1 MKTLFTRLLCGAAIL
16 LLLPTVAFAQ
26 DGTVTGTVTD
36 AQTGDPLPG
45 ATVQIGELGIGSASD
60 VDGEFEFSAPAGDY
74 VISVSFVGYA
84 PIERTISVTAGE
96 TTEVAFTMESRAEE
110 LEGVV
115 VVGYGQQQ
123 RARVT
128 GSVESINV
136 GDEIEDVP
144 ALSTEQLLQG
154 RVAGVQI
161 TSTSGVAGNAI
172 SVRVRGPSSVQSGSQ
187 PLYVI
192 DGVPLITGET
202 AVDFGQATNALAD
215 LNPSDIQSIE
225 ILKDASAT
233 AIYGS
238 RGANGVVL
246 ITTKGGTRGGQTEV
260 SFGYQV
266 GAVSPATD
274 QWDVLN
280 GPEWSE
286 VYLEGFANTGAL
298 FGIPP
303 DDPNVAVGAFGY
315 PAIPEP
321 GDAPTYNWVDEVFDQ
336 GISQTYDLS
345 VRGGDENTTFL
356 VSGSYDDLENYII
369 ENRFRRISGR
379 LNLEH
384 DPNEW
389 MRVGGNLS
397 LTRTLNDRASSDNL
411 VSAPLTSAALVPPI
425 VPIRVSQEED
435 QTPEPGDYRGFNFQN
450 PYNIADNVVATA
462 QLNDAAAY
470 NWRTYGN
477 AFVQVDPLD
486 QLSLRAEVGGDLLV
500 VDEYFRE
507 IEQSVDG
514 APNGSAS
521 QFYREQRKYLM
532 TYTANYQDTFSEI
545 HDVTLLAGSSFEF
558 DRRNNVFAQ
567 AQNFA
572 NNQLEN
578 VGSGATPITTSSSVD
593 RKSVLE
599 SYFARANYT
608 LNDRYIFEVSA
619 RVDGST
625 RFGEDNQ
632 YGFFP
637 AGSFAWRLGQES
649 FMQGIGW
656 LNELKIRGSYGITGN
671 DQIGSFPQLGLFGA
685 GANYDVTPG
694 FGPSQ
699 IPNPDLKWEQV
710 AQLDVGIDVGI
721 LNNRVFLVAD
731 YYNKTTNDLILNV
744 PTPRTQGFNS
754 YAQNV
759 GSMVNE
765 GVDVSLETQNIVGE
779 FQWSTNFNISW
790 LRNEV
795 TDLVEPIDSGV
806 QFAREGE
813 SLGFFNLIPYEGV
826 DPVTGKP
833 LWRNIDGELTT
844 SPSAGTD
851 RRNVGKVLP
860 TWSGGVT
867 NSFSYKGVTLS
878 ALLQFETGREVY
890 NDTYRFL
897 MLPGTF
903 NLHTNYLNRWQE
915 RGDVTG
921 VPRNFFADFADN
933 AARQST
939 RWLQDGDYL
948 RLRDV
953 TLSYRLPAAALDV
966 LRISSARIYL
976 KGTNLLT
983 FDKLTDGTGDPE
995 VSTGGGRSVLNTGV
1009 SFFTAPQRRTITG
1022 GFQVT
1027 L

>member
-1 MKTLFTRLLCGAAIL
+1 MKALFTRLLCGAAIL

-74 VISVSFVGYA
+74 VISASFVGYA

-96 TTEVAFTMESRAEE
+96 ATEVAFTMEPRAEE

-154 RVAGVQI
+154 RASGVQI

-202 AVDFGQATNALAD
+202 ATDFGQATNALAD
-215 LNPSDIQSIE
+215 INPSDIQSIE

-280 GPEWSE
+280 GPQWAE
-286 VYLEGFANTGAL
+286 VYREGFANTGTL
-298 FGIPP
+298 FAIPP

-321 GDAPTYNWVDEVFDQ
+321 GDAPTYNWVDEVFEQ

-379 LNLEH
+379 LNIEH
-384 DPNEW
+384 DANEW
-389 MRVGGNLS
+389 LRVGGNLS

-411 VSAPLTSAALVPPI
+411 VSAPLTSSALVPPI

-435 QTPEPGDYRGFNFQN
+435 GTPEPGDYLGFNFQN

-477 AFVQVDPLD
+477 AFVQVDPID
-486 QLSLRAEVGGDLLV
+486 RLSLRAEVGGDLLV

-514 APNGSAS
+514 APNGAAS

-532 TYTANYQDTFSEI
+532 TYTANYQDTFDEI
-545 HDVTLLAGSSFEF
+545 HDLSLLAGSSFEF
-558 DRRNNVFAQ
+558 DRRNNVLAE

-572 NNQLEN
+572 NNQLQN
-578 VGSGATPITTSSSVD
+578 VGSGATPITTTSAVD
-593 RKSVLE
+593 RKSALE
-599 SYFARANYT
+599 SYFTRANYT

-671 DQIGSFPQLGLFGA
+671 DQIGTFPQLGLFGA

-744 PTPRTQGFNS
+744 PTPRTQGFNA

-779 FQWSTNFNISW
+779 FQWTTNLNISW

-813 SLGFFNLIPYEGV
+813 PLGFFNLIPYEGV
-826 DPVTGKP
+826 DPVSGKP

-897 MLPGTF
+897 MSPSTF
-903 NLHTNYLNRWQE
+903 NLHTNYLNRWQG
-915 RGDVTG
+915 RGDITG

-933 AARQST
+933 STRQSS